1 MILMRLPPQ
10 FFFCLQRLERYQGES
25 AVLYGI
31 KSVKTVTIV
40 TFLNQ
45 QKVDENYEN
54 ILPAGLERIGAFGL
68 SLDEINSDNY
78 VALVQE
84 DKLKCY
90 VQDKDDNFKNTPFKT
105 VETVD
110 LATLRIQTHIGIQ
123 LSAKEEETDGFLD
136 KLLDKINSDAASFV
150 MDKSRVIL
158 SCNGDKSILY
168 GAPQDVNV
176 EELTT
181 YIVEEE
187 DEEETVKAKKKS
199 VDKDVTLLFKLFWS
213 TVLDDTPSGVPQCA
227 PLIYHQRSIITI
239 FLSRKLFYSFL
250 ILITRK

>member
-1 MILMRLPPQ
+1 
-10 FFFCLQRLERYQGES
+10 
-25 AVLYGI
+25 
-31 KSVKTVTIV
+31 
-40 TFLNQ
+40 
-45 QKVDENYEN
+45 
-54 ILPAGLERIGAFGL
+54 
-68 SLDEINSDNY
+68 
-78 VALVQE
+78 
-84 DKLKCY
+84 
-90 VQDKDDNFKNTPFKT
+90 
-105 VETVD
+105 
-110 LATLRIQTHIGIQ
+110 
-123 LSAKEEETDGFLD
+123 
-136 KLLDKINSDAASFV
+136 
-150 MDKSRVIL
+150 
-158 SCNGDKSILY
+158 LY